1 MSENH
6 ASSLSRIALAGIAAA
21 CLAAPGFATADEG
34 VEKAGEARF
43 MQYCA
48 VCHGKNA
55 KGVGPFAELMKKGPA
70 DLTVLSKNAGGTFPF
85 ERVLK
90 TIDGTDLP
98 VAHGGRDMPI
108 WGQEWKSGGAAG
120 ETGARGQ
127 VLEVMMYLRS
137 IQEK

>member
-1 MSENH
+1 MSEKH
-6 ASSLSRIALAGIAAA
+6 ASSLSRIALAGIAAV
-21 CLAAPGFATADEG
+21 CFAAPGFATADEG
-34 VEKAGEARF
+34 VEKAGEPRF

-55 KGVGPFAELMKKGPA
+55 KGVGPFAELMKKGPV

-90 TIDGTDLP
+90 TIDGTELP

-108 WGQEWKSGGAAG
+108 WGQVWKSGGAG
-120 ETGARGQ
+120 GDTGARGQ

>member
-1 MSENH
+1 MSQKY
-6 ASSLSRIALAGIAAA
+6 ASSLSRTVLAGAI
-21 CLAAPGFATADEG
+21 CLAASSIAAADEG

-43 MQYCA
+43 TQYCA
-48 VCHGKNA
+48 VCHGKDA
-55 KGVGPFAELMKKGPA
+55 KGTGPFAELMKKPPA

-90 TIDGTDLP
+90 TISGTELP

-108 WGQEWKSGGAAG
+108 WGQEWKTGAGAG
-120 ETGARGQ
+120 AETGARGQ

-137 IQEK
+137 IQQK